1 MSRWAAGAPRI
12 RPSRRR
18 RERTRWGSSRWL
30 AWMSTRD
37 RERGAV
43 MAEYAMLVAFVALTV
58 LASVQVF
65 GVEVLDLFDVDI
77 PLPP

>member
-1 MSRWAAGAPRI
+1 
-12 RPSRRR
+12 
-18 RERTRWGSSRWL
+18 
-30 AWMSTRD
+30 MSTRD